1 MSDQAFSLFS
11 RAGWRGDLLA
21 LLAGLLMPLAYAP
34 FNLYP
39 FAVLL
44 PALLFVT
51 WLDVLPGRAFVR
63 GLLFGAAMFGAGTT
77 WMYISIHHF
86 GHVNVPLSLFILALL
101 VMIMALFYA
110 LLGYLF
116 VRFFHPLSLLLKL
129 VIVLPAAWVFLE
141 WVRGWFMTGFPW
153 LNLGYSQTD
162 SLLNGLAPVLGVY
175 GVSWA
180 VALSAGLLLLAVLK
194 RSWFAGLA
202 FIALWFSAALAS
214 QINWT
219 SPVGEPIKVSL
230 IQGNIAQDEKW
241 LAEMRIPTI
250 ERYSRLTRE
259 NWQSDL
265 IVWPESALPDFRY
278 RVLDVLE
285 ELGDEAKTNNSLLL
299 IGVLSVQMEPVRYY
313 NSVVGLGVTEGIY
326 HKQHLVPFTEYLPMK
341 SLLSDIV
348 DFMDVPMSD
357 FSSGD
362 HDQVLM
368 EVNGHK
374 IGISICYEAVF
385 GEELIAGLPAASILV
400 NVSNDGWFG
409 ESIGPH
415 QHLQIIRMRALE
427 TGRPVLRST
436 NTGISVIISPDGK
449 IQSASPQFE
458 VHVLTDEVQPMQ
470 GMTPYVRW
478 GNWMVVSLVSIFL
491 LFAFIISRKLKI

>member
-1 MSDQAFSLFS
+1 MLSEVIS
-11 RAGWRGDLLA
+11 RVGQAGWRGDLLA

-39 FAVLL
+39 LAVLL
-44 PALLFVT
+44 PALLFVA
-51 WLDVLPGRAFVR
+51 WLNVSSSRAFVR

-77 WMYISIHHF
+77 WMYISIHYF
-86 GHVNVPLSLFILALL
+86 GHVNAPLSLFILALL
-101 VMIMALFYA
+101 VMFMALFYA

-116 VRFFHPLSLLLKL
+116 VRFFHPLSLIQKL
-129 VIVLPAAWVFLE
+129 VIVLPAAWVFVE

-162 SLLNGLAPVLGVY
+162 SLLSSFAPVLGVY

-180 VALSAGLLLLAVLK
+180 VALSAGLLLFAVLK
-194 RSWFAGLA
+194 KSWFAGLA
-202 FIALWFSAALAS
+202 IAALWLSAAMVGQLS
-214 QINWT
+214 WT
-219 SPVGEPIKVSL
+219 TPVGEPLKVSL

-241 LAEMRIPTI
+241 LAEMRMPTI

-285 ELGDEAKTNNSLLL
+285 SLGDEAKANNSQLL
-299 IGVLSVQMEPVRYY
+299 IGVLSVQMDPARYY
-313 NSVVGLGVTEGIY
+313 NSVVGLGVMDGIY

-362 HDQVLM
+362 NHQVLM
-368 EVNGHK
+368 KVKGHK

-385 GEELIAGLPAASILV
+385 GEEVIASLPEASMLV

-436 NTGISVIISPDGK
+436 NTGISAMIGPDGK
-449 IQSASPQFE
+449 IQDASPQFE

-470 GMTPYVRW
+470 GKTPYVIW
-478 GNWMVVSLVSIFL
+478 GNWMVVTLVTLFL
-491 LFAFIISRKLKI
+491 LFAFVASRRMKI

>member
-1 MSDQAFSLFS
+1 MLDLVFSRVS

-39 FAVLL
+39 FAILL
-44 PALLFVT
+44 PALLFMT
-51 WLDVLPGRAFVR
+51 WLDVLPGRAFIR

-86 GHVNVPLSLFILALL
+86 GHVNVPLSLFILALM
-101 VMIMALFYA
+101 VMFMALFYA

-116 VRFFHPLSLLLKL
+116 TRFFHPLSLKLKL

-153 LNLGYSQTD
+153 LNLGYSQVD
-162 SLLNGLAPVLGVY
+162 SLLSSFAPVLGVY
-175 GVSWA
+175 GVSWV
-180 VALSAGLLLLAVLK
+180 VALSAGLLLFAVMK
-194 RSWFAGLA
+194 KSWLSGLA
-202 FIALWFSAALAS
+202 IVALWLLAAMMG
-214 QINWT
+214 QITWT
-219 SPVGEPIKVSL
+219 TPEGEPVKVSL

-241 LAEMRIPTI
+241 LAEMRMPTI

-285 ELGDEAKTNNSLLL
+285 PLGDEAKANNSQLL

-313 NSVVGLGVTEGIY
+313 NSVVGLGTTEGIY

-362 HDQVLM
+362 DDQILM

-374 IGISICYEAVF
+374 IGLSICYEAVF
-385 GEELIAGLPAASILV
+385 GEELITSLPEASMLV

-427 TGRPVLRST
+427 TGRFVLRST
-436 NTGISVIISPDGK
+436 NTGISAIIGPDGK

-470 GMTPYVRW
+470 GATPYVVW
-478 GNWMVVSLVSIFL
+478 GNWMVIILVSVSLLSALIVS
-491 LFAFIISRKLKI
+491 RRTHR